1 MPKQEGQKSKL
12 LALLHIFE
20 QQTDE
25 EHLLNVPQLVELL
38 ARQGILCERKS
49 VYSDIDA
56 LNALGYDI
64 RLRRGRSGGYW
75 MATRPFELAEL
86 KLLVD
91 AVQSSRVIS
100 KASSDKLIHKL
111 EGLASQYEGS
121 QLQRQVYVDGR
132 PKSANK
138 DLPYSVDALF
148 TAINTGRMVRFRYKK
163 AGRPAPY
170 TISPWQMAWENG
182 CYYLIAYQDEKE
194 PVGIRHYRVDKMAGV
209 TVLDEPRRGKE
220 QFADLDLYEY
230 DYTDYYTT
238 GSASVTF
245 GGEKQ
250 ITSAIYKLTAAGQSH
265 AYYTTNHGEQTL
277 TDSLT
282 DALDA
287 QNIDAQPLDL
297 LTSTIPEDC
306 DLLIINAP
314 TTDFSAGD
322 GLVDEISQ
330 LQNYLAAGGKLL
342 LTSSVYAQTPQLD
355 AVLAQFGLARAEGMV
370 VEGDSSKALYNSAW
384 SLLPDY
390 GTPTESTALNGVNTS
405 THVMLS
411 VAQGITVTE
420 TEDVTAE
427 PLLNSSSAAYAKA
440 DINNLTTME
449 REEGDADGPFALAVW
464 ARNEDTGAEV
474 LWIGCPN
481 MDNEQLYQSMPG
493 NLTFLQGCAASL
505 VGQDILVD
513 TKALE
518 AEPITVA
525 GSTAAALGLTFV
537 FVLPAAVLIA
547 GAVVVLLRR
556 RR

>member
-170 TISPWQMAWENG
+170 THQPWQMAWENG
-182 CYYLIAYQDEKE
+182 CYYLIAYQDEKD
-194 PVGIRHYRVDKMAGV
+194 PANIRNYRVDRMSYVK
-209 TVLDEPRRGKE
+209 VLDRPRRGKE
-220 QFADLDLYEY
+220 PLPPSTCPAIC
-230 DYTDYYTT
+230 
-238 GSASVTF
+238 AS
-245 GGEKQ
+245 
-250 ITSAIYKLTAAGQSH
+250 ISI
-265 AYYTTNHGEQTL
+265 
-277 TDSLT
+277 
-282 DALDA
+282 
-287 QNIDAQPLDL
+287 
-297 LTSTIPEDC
+297 C
-306 DLLIINAP
+306 
-314 TTDFSAGD
+314 SAG
-322 GLVDEISQ
+322 
-330 LQNYLAAGGKLL
+330 
-342 LTSSVYAQTPQLD
+342 
-355 AVLAQFGLARAEGMV
+355 R
-370 VEGDSSKALYNSAW
+370 
-384 SLLPDY
+384 
-390 GTPTESTALNGVNTS
+390 NT
-405 THVMLS
+405 
-411 VAQGITVTE
+411 G
-420 TEDVTAE
+420 
-427 PLLNSSSAAYAKA
+427 
-440 DINNLTTME
+440 
-449 REEGDADGPFALAVW
+449 
-464 ARNEDTGAEV
+464 
-474 LWIGCPN
+474 
-481 MDNEQLYQSMPG
+481 
-493 NLTFLQGCAASL
+493 
-505 VGQDILVD
+505 
-513 TKALE
+513 
-518 AEPITVA
+518 
-525 GSTAAALGLTFV
+525 
-537 FVLPAAVLIA
+537 
-547 GAVVVLLRR
+547 
-556 RR
+556 